1 MEIEI
6 SGILFSNILNH
17 MALNTWAEKK
27 KMTMSG
33 YRKVELW
40 DFPSSPVGHEM
51 EIIKGHQKSFM
62 VLNMIYSRLDCSDWF
77 QSVYMLNDTRLI
89 KLGSLSLCRLSMST
103 IPQ

>member
-6 SGILFSNILNH
+6 SSILFSDILNH

-27 KMTMSG
+27 KMTISG

-40 DFPSSPVGHEM
+40 DFPGSPVGHEM

-62 VLNMIYSRLDCSDWF
+62 VLNMIYSCLDCSDWF
-77 QSVYMLNDTRLI
+77 QSVYILNEIRLI
-89 KLGSLSLCRLSMST
+89 KLGSLSLCSLSVSI